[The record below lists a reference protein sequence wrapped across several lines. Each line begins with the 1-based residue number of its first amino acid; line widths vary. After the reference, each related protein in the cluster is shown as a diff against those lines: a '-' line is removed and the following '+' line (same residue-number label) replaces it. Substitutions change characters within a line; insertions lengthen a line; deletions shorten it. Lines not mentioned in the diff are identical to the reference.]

1 MSLGIRWRLTLW
13 ITASLV
19 ATLVA
24 IFFVLNFAL
33 RQTLTSDLDDDLSRG
48 VDQISALLLIR
59 GSLDDQEA
67 AQEIV
72 DRYSVGGLAAG
83 FLVLVRDSEGRVVAS
98 SVGVQPDEFSLE
110 AGDIDRVLAGGA
122 FSRNLDIRGD
132 EEVRVRTASVTAGDE
147 VIGIVQVG
155 ESTDLITRS
164 LNRLRALF
172 IVVGSGAVIVALAV
186 AYWLSFRALRP
197 VENVAALAARIEAS
211 DLSRRIRARR
221 QPAEVQRLSDT
232 FDGMLERL
240 DRAFQQQRNFV
251 LDVAH
256 ELRTPLTALRGNID
270 VLLMSGALEP
280 ETRSQLE
287 RMSAEAA
294 RLIRLTTNLLYLAL
308 ADAGHELDRRP
319 VELDVVCLEV
329 YRLMRDLR
337 PEVKLSLG
345 NEDQVTVTGDRDLLK
360 QLILNL
366 VENGLKYT
374 PAGGR
379 VTLSLYGEPS
389 RARIVVED
397 TGRGLSPEELLHI
410 FERFYRAEN
419 DAGRR
424 RSGGA
429 GIGLALVDWIVRAHG
444 GEIVVDS
451 ELGKGS
457 RFIVF
462 LPMAPLESA
471 PAETES
477 EARPSPAGDLSRP
490 LPEA

>member
-13 ITASLV
+13 ITGSLV

-98 SVGVQPDEFSLE
+98 SAGVQPDEFSLE

-132 EEVRVRTASVTAGDE
+132 EEVRVRTASVKAGDE

-280 ETRSQLE
+280 ESRSQLE
-287 RMSAEAA
+287 PMSAEAA
-294 RLIRLTTNLLYLAL
+294 RLIRLTTNLL
-308 ADAGHELDRRP
+308 
-319 VELDVVCLEV
+319 
-329 YRLMRDLR
+329 
-337 PEVKLSLG
+337 
-345 NEDQVTVTGDRDLLK
+345 
-360 QLILNL
+360 
-366 VENGLKYT
+366 
-374 PAGGR
+374 
-379 VTLSLYGEPS
+379 
-389 RARIVVED
+389 
-397 TGRGLSPEELLHI
+397 
-410 FERFYRAEN
+410 
-419 DAGRR
+419 
-424 RSGGA
+424 
-429 GIGLALVDWIVRAHG
+429 
-444 GEIVVDS
+444 
-451 ELGKGS
+451 
-457 RFIVF
+457 
-462 LPMAPLESA
+462 
-471 PAETES
+471 
-477 EARPSPAGDLSRP
+477 
-490 LPEA
+490 